1 VFAHQNNEPEP
12 ETIRTFP
19 VHIFDKLTAGET
31 NWSPK
36 NPLGTK
42 LYCLDKARQFG
53 YRSFNAALMPAEAH
67 KF

>member
-1 VFAHQNNEPEP
+1 MFAHQNNEPEP

-19 VHIFDKLTAGET
+19 VHVFDKLTAGKT

-42 LYCLDKARQFG
+42 LYRQNGANIIWLLFVQCG
-53 YRSFNAALMPAEAH
+53 PH
-67 KF
+67 VG